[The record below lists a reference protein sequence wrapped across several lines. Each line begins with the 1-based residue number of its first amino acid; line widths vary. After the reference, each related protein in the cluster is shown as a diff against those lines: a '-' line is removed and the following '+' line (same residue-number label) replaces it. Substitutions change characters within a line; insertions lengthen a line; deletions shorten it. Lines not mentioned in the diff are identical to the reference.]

1 MRKTKRLKM
10 YFVAG
15 FAVVAFLM
23 ANGLAGNIQQ
33 ALAADKWPD
42 KPIQLVVPWKPGGGT
57 DRSARMFAPYLAK
70 ELGVPVN
77 IVNVA
82 GGGGWVAW
90 AQMSVWKYPQDQYMM
105 GIVNIP
111 HVMSYQDPRLKRK
124 ETWKDFGW
132 IALHSFDPC
141 TWLVRQKDE
150 RFPDLKAFVNYGK
163 KTPIKIN
170 VAGFGGDDHQALV
183 AVQKKIPDLKTIN
196 IYSNSDAEK
205 IATTLGGETD
215 AIGGNVAYFIP
226 YVLEAKIRYLC
237 VFNDERVRQIPNV
250 PTFEEI
256 TGIKVYA
263 FVARAFVSA
272 PKMPE
277 EKRQILL
284 KALERAYQ
292 IPEYQMKANNA
303 GDVIIYKAGAD
314 LRKMLEDN
322 AKMVAEVK
330 YWEMVK

>member
-1 MRKTKRLKM
+1 MRKTKNLRSC
-10 YFVAG
+10 FIAA
-15 FAVVAFLM
+15 FAIGAFLM
-23 ANGLAGNIQQ
+23 AGGLAGNIQQ

-57 DRSARMFAPYLAK
+57 DRSCRMFAPYLSK
-70 ELGVPVN
+70 VLGVPVN

-90 AQMSVWKYPQDQYMM
+90 AQMAAWQYPRDQYMI

-111 HVMSYQDPRLKRK
+111 HVMAYQDPRLKRK
-124 ETWKDFGW
+124 ETWKSFGW
-132 IALHSFDPC
+132 VALHSFDPC
-141 TWLVRQKDE
+141 TWLVRNNDE
-150 RFPDLKAFVNYGK
+150 RFPDLKAFIAYGK

-205 IATTLGGETD
+205 MTTTLGGETD

-226 YVLEAKIRYLC
+226 YVLEAKVKYLC

-250 PTFEEI
+250 PTFKEV
-256 TGIKVYA
+256 TGIDLSA
-263 FVARAFVSA
+263 FVARAFAA
-272 PKMPE
+272 PPKLPQ
-277 EKRQILL
+277 EKKQILL
-284 KALERAYQ
+284 KALKTAYQ
-292 IPEYQMKANNA
+292 IPEYQMKAANA
-303 GDVIIYKAGAD
+303 GDVVIYKDGAD
-314 LRKMLEDN
+314 LEKMLAEN

-330 YWEMVK
+330 YWEMKK

>member
-1 MRKTKRLKM
+1 MKKKMRRM
-10 YFVAG
+10 YVLAI
-15 FAVVAFLM
+15 FAVAAFFLVS
-23 ANGLAGNIQQ
+23 GLATGLQK

-57 DRSARMFAPYLAK
+57 DRGARMFAPYLAK
-70 ELGVPVN
+70 VLGVPVN

-90 AQMSVWKYPQDQYMM
+90 AQMAAWKYPRDQYMI

-111 HVMSYQDPRLKRK
+111 HVMAYQDPRLKRK
-124 ETWKDFGW
+124 ETWKSFGW
-132 IALHSFDPC
+132 LALHSFDPC
-141 TWLVRQKDE
+141 TWLVRNNDE
-150 RFPDLKAFVNYGK
+150 RFPDLKAFIAYGK

-226 YVLEAKIRYLC
+226 YVLEAKIRFLC

-250 PTFEEI
+250 PTFKEV
-256 TGIKVYA
+256 TGIDLNA
-263 FVARAFVSA
+263 FVARAFAA
-272 PKMPE
+272 PPNLPE

-284 KALERAYQ
+284 KALKQAYQ
-292 IPEYQMKANNA
+292 IPEYQMKALNA
-303 GDVIIYKAGAD
+303 GDVVIYKDGAD
-314 LRKMLEDN
+314 LEKMLADN

-330 YWEMVK
+330 YWEMKK